1 MKVYV
6 PADSAARAV
15 GAEDVA
21 ARIAALPGVELVR
34 NGSRGLLWLEP
45 LVEVDTP

>member
-21 ARIAALPGVELVR
+21 ARIAALPSVWESTATKRFVYAI
-34 NGSRGLLWLEP
+34 
-45 LVEVDTP
+45 